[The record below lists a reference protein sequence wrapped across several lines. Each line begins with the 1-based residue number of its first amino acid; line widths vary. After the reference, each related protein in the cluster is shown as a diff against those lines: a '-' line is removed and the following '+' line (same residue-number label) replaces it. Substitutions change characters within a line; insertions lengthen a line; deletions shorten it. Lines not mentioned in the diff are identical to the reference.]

1 MSELY
6 NAMME
11 WDDEDKSYET
21 DITLEGASEFNAIK
35 ELVEGGSELSADEA
49 KQVQDKIYE
58 WNEATNK
65 ASDEGNQ
72 ARALVNSKVVKNLE
86 FALQYYRSKNPN

>member
-6 NAMME
+6 NAIME

-35 ELVEGGSELSADEA
+35 ELVE
-49 KQVQDKIYE
+49 
-58 WNEATNK
+58 
-65 ASDEGNQ
+65 
-72 ARALVNSKVVKNLE
+72 
-86 FALQYYRSKNPN
+86 